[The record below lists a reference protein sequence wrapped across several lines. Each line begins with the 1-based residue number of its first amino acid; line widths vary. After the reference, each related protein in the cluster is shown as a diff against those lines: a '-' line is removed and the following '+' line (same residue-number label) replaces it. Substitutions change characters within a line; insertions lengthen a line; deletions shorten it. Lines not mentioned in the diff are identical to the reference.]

1 MLSGLIGTNDQN
13 TYNDRLYPLELQAY
27 SRDDRGK
34 LRAGIPVKIIL
45 IVLIVLA
52 IIGLAAWFIFR
63 SAVKDSED
71 DY

>member
-1 MLSGLIGTNDQN
+1 MLSGLIGPDDQN
-13 TYNDRLYPLELQAY
+13 SDNDRLYPLELQAY

-34 LRAGIPVKIIL
+34 LGAGISVKIIL
-45 IVLIVLA
+45 VVLIALA

-63 SAVKDSED
+63 SAAKDSED